1 MNDTPRTR
9 RWIEIRGS
17 VGQLDWCL
25 IGFSLIGGMLVLLP
39 LLALLNITIGQL
51 ADIPFL
57 ISIATQKQVIDSILL
72 TFGAG
77 LVAVAILIIF
87 GTPLSYVL
95 ARTQSRFNQVVESL
109 IDLPLVLPHT
119 VAGLMVYIL
128 FMQRGLIG
136 APLKEMGI
144 VFEDAFLGIV
154 VAMLFVAMPFYV
166 NTVREGFQKVP
177 VHLENVARTLGATRF
192 QAFCLIVLPSSIR
205 HIFNGCILA
214 WGRAISEF
222 AAVIM
227 IAYYPMIIS
236 TLIYYRF
243 TTGGIKESSA
253 VAFVMIV
260 ACFAVFLILRSV
272 TRYLGRY
279 DDRV

>member
-1 MNDTPRTR
+1 MAGTGVKR
-9 RWIEIRGS
+9 RWVKIKAKA
-17 VGQLDWCL
+17 GQLDWCL
-25 IGFSLIGGMLVLLP
+25 IGFAIIGGMLVLLP
-39 LLALLNITIGQL
+39 LLALLNITLGQL

-57 ISIATQKQVIDSILL
+57 IEVATQKQVVDSILL
-72 TFGAG
+72 TFFAG
-77 LVAVAILIIF
+77 LVAVIILLIF

-95 ARTQSRFNQVVESL
+95 ARTQSHGNQIVESL

-128 FMQRGLIG
+128 FMQRGMIG
-136 APLKEMGI
+136 APLKSMGI
-144 VFEDAFLGIV
+144 VFEDAFWGIV
-154 VAMLFVAMPFYV
+154 IAMLFVAMPFYV

-192 QAFCLIVLPSSIR
+192 KAFCLIVLPSSVR

-214 WGRAISEF
+214 WGRAIGEF

-227 IAYYPMIIS
+227 IAYYPMVIS

-260 ACFAVFLILRSV
+260 ACFVVFLILRSV
-272 TRYLGRY
+272 TRYLGRNN
-279 DDRV
+279 DRV

>member
-1 MNDTPRTR
+1 MAGTGKR
-9 RWIEIRGS
+9 RWVEITGNTGRP
-17 VGQLDWCL
+17 DWCL
-25 IGFSLIGGMLVLLP
+25 ICFAIIGGMLVLLP
-39 LLALLNITIGQL
+39 LLALINITLGQM
-51 ADIPFL
+51 ADVPYL
-57 ISIATQKQVIDSILL
+57 IAIATQKQVVDCILL

-77 LVAVAILIIF
+77 LLAVIILLVF

-95 ARTQSRFNQVVESL
+95 ARTESRLNQVVESL

-136 APLKEMGI
+136 APLKGMGI
-144 VFEDAFLGIV
+144 VFEDAFPGIV

-166 NTVREGFQKVP
+166 NSVREGFQKVP
-177 VHLENVARTLGATRF
+177 VHYENVARTLGATRF
-192 QAFCLIVLPSSIR
+192 QAFIFIVLPSSVR

-227 IAYYPMIIS
+227 IAYYPMVIS
-236 TLIYYRF
+236 TLIFYRF
-243 TTGGIKESSA
+243 TTSGIKESSA
-253 VAFVMIV
+253 IAFVMIG
-260 ACFAVFLILRSV
+260 ACFVVFLALRSV

>member
-1 MNDTPRTR
+1 MAGTRGKR
-9 RWIEIRGS
+9 RWMEVTGNA
-17 VGQLDWCL
+17 GQLDWCL
-25 IGFSLIGGMLVLLP
+25 IGFAVIGGTLVLLP
-39 LLALLNITIGQL
+39 LLALINITLGQL

-57 ISIATQKQVIDSILL
+57 IGIATQKQVTESILL

-77 LVAVAILIIF
+77 LLSVIILVIF
-87 GTPLSYVL
+87 GTPLSYFL
-95 ARTQSRFNQVVESL
+95 ARTHSRLNQVIESL

-136 APLKEMGI
+136 APLKNMGI
-144 VFEDAFLGIV
+144 VFEDAFPGIV

-177 VHLENVARTLGATRF
+177 MHLENVVRTLGATRF
-192 QAFCLIVLPSSIR
+192 QAFCLIVLPSSVR

-227 IAYYPMIIS
+227 IAYYPMVIS
-236 TLIYYRF
+236 TLIFYRF

-260 ACFAVFLILRSV
+260 ACFVVFLVLRSV

>member
-1 MNDTPRTR
+1 MAGTTGKH
-9 RWIEIRGS
+9 RWLEITGNAGR
-17 VGQLDWCL
+17 LDWCL
-25 IGFSLIGGMLVLLP
+25 IGFAIIGGMLVLLH
-39 LLALLNITIGQL
+39 LLALINITLGQL
-51 ADIPFL
+51 ADIPYL
-57 ISIATQKQVIDSILL
+57 LAVATQKQVIDSILM

-77 LVAVAILIIF
+77 FLAVIILIIF
-87 GTPLSYVL
+87 GTPLSYFL
-95 ARTQSRFNQVVESL
+95 ARTNSRFNQVIESL

-136 APLKEMGI
+136 APLKNMGI

-154 VAMLFVAMPFYV
+154 VAMLFVAIPFYV

-177 VHLENVARTLGATRF
+177 VHYENVARTLGATRF
-192 QAFCLIVLPSSIR
+192 QAFLFIVLPSSVR

-227 IAYYPMIIS
+227 IAYYPMVIS
-236 TLIYYRF
+236 TLIFYRF

-260 ACFAVFLILRSV
+260 ACFVVFLILRSV
-272 TRYLGRY
+272 TRYIGRY

>member
-1 MNDTPRTR
+1 MAGTTGKH
-9 RWIEIRGS
+9 RWLEITGNAGR
-17 VGQLDWCL
+17 LDWCL
-25 IGFSLIGGMLVLLP
+25 IGFAIIGGMLVLLP
-39 LLALLNITIGQL
+39 LLALINITLGQL
-51 ADIPFL
+51 ADIPYL
-57 ISIATQKQVIDSILL
+57 LAVATQKQVIDSILM

-77 LVAVAILIIF
+77 FLAVIILIIF
-87 GTPLSYVL
+87 GTPLSYFL
-95 ARTQSRFNQVVESL
+95 ARTNSRFNQVIESL

-136 APLKEMGI
+136 APLKNMGI

-154 VAMLFVAMPFYV
+154 VAMLFVAIPFYV

-177 VHLENVARTLGATRF
+177 VHYENVARTLGATRF
-192 QAFCLIVLPSSIR
+192 QAFLFIVLPSSVR

-227 IAYYPMIIS
+227 IAYYPMVIS
-236 TLIYYRF
+236 TLIFYRF

-260 ACFAVFLILRSV
+260 ACFVVFLILRSV
-272 TRYLGRY
+272 TRYIGRY

>member
-1 MNDTPRTR
+1 MKDTPGKR
-9 RWIEIRGS
+9 RWIEVRGS
-17 VGQLDWCL
+17 AGQLDWCL

-39 LLALLNITIGQL
+39 LLALLNITLGQL

-57 ISIATQKQVIDSILL
+57 ISIAAQKQVIDSILL

-77 LVAVAILIIF
+77 LVAVIILIIF

-136 APLKEMGI
+136 APLKNMGI
-144 VFEDAFLGIV
+144 VFEDAFPGIV

-227 IAYYPMIIS
+227 IAYFPVVIS

-243 TTGGIKESSA
+243 NTGGIAESQA
-253 VAFVMIV
+253 IAFI
-260 ACFAVFLILRSV
+260 LILLCLVLFFVFRFL
-272 TRYLGRY
+272 TRRAGVY
-279 DDRV
+279 DDRS

>member
-1 MNDTPRTR
+1 MKDTAGKR
-9 RWIEIRGS
+9 RWVEIKGNA
-17 VGQLDWCL
+17 GQLDWCL
-25 IGFSLIGGMLVLLP
+25 IGFALIGGILVLLP
-39 LLALLNITIGQL
+39 LLALINITLGQL

-57 ISIATQKQVIDSILL
+57 IGVATQKQVVDSILL

-77 LVAVAILIIF
+77 LVAVIILVIF

-95 ARTQSRFNQVVESL
+95 ARTHSRFNHVVESL

-136 APLKEMGI
+136 TPLKNIGI
-144 VFEDAFLGIV
+144 VFEDAFPGIV
-154 VAMLFVAMPFYV
+154 VAMLFVSMPFYV
-166 NTVREGFQKVP
+166 NSVREGFQRVP

-192 QAFCLIVLPSSIR
+192 QAFCLIVLPSSVR

-227 IAYYPMIIS
+227 IAYYPMVIS

-253 VAFVMIV
+253 VAFVMIA
-260 ACFAVFLILRSV
+260 ACFIVFLVLRFF

>member
-1 MNDTPRTR
+1 MKDTAGKRCWMEITR
-9 RWIEIRGS
+9 NARR
-17 VGQLDWCL
+17 LDWCL
-25 IGFSLIGGMLVLLP
+25 IGFALIGGMLVLLP
-39 LLALLNITIGQL
+39 LLALINITVGQI

-57 ISIATQKQVIDSILL
+57 IAVATQKQVIDSIVL
-72 TFGAG
+72 TFSAG
-77 LVAVAILIIF
+77 LVAVVILVIF

-95 ARTQSRFNQVVESL
+95 ARTQSRLNSVVESL
-109 IDLPLVLPHT
+109 VDLPLVLPHT

-177 VHLENVARTLGATRF
+177 VHLENVARTLGASHF
-192 QAFCLIVLPSSIR
+192 QAFCLIVLPSSVR

-222 AAVIM
+222 AAIIM
-227 IAYYPMIIS
+227 IAYYPMVIS

>member
-1 MNDTPRTR
+1 MADAGKKR
-9 RWIEIRGS
+9 RWVKITGNAGR
-17 VGQLDWCL
+17 LDWCL
-25 IGFSLIGGMLVLLP
+25 ISFAILGGMLVLLP
-39 LLALLNITIGQL
+39 LLALINITLGQIE
-51 ADIPFL
+51 DIPFL
-57 ISIATQKQVIDSILL
+57 IGIATQKQVIDSILL

-77 LVAVAILIIF
+77 LVAVIILVIF

-95 ARTQSRFNQVVESL
+95 ARTQSRLNQVVESL

-128 FMQRGLIG
+128 FMQRGMIG
-136 APLKEMGI
+136 APLKGVGI
-144 VFEDAFLGIV
+144 VFEDAFPGIV

-166 NTVREGFQKVP
+166 NTVREGFLKVP
-177 VHLENVARTLGATRF
+177 VHLENVARTLGASRF
-192 QAFCLIVLPSSIR
+192 RAFWLIVLPSSVR
-205 HIFNGCILA
+205 HILNGCILA

-222 AAVIM
+222 AAIIM
-227 IAYYPMIIS
+227 IAYYPMVIS

-243 TTGGIKESSA
+243 TTSGIKESSA
-253 VAFVMIV
+253 VAFVMIA
-260 ACFAVFLILRSV
+260 ACLIVFVVLRSF

>member
-1 MNDTPRTR
+1 MADSIGKR
-9 RWIEIRGS
+9 RWIEVSGNA
-17 VGQLDWCL
+17 GQLDWCL
-25 IGFSLIGGMLVLLP
+25 IGFAIIGGMLVLLP
-39 LLALLNITIGQL
+39 LLALLNITAGQL

-57 ISIATQKQVIDSILL
+57 IAVATQKQVIDSILL

-77 LVAVAILIIF
+77 LAAVIILVIF

-95 ARTQSRFNQVVESL
+95 ARTQSCLNQVVESL

-128 FMQRGLIG
+128 FMQRGLLG
-136 APLKEMGI
+136 APLKQMGI
-144 VFEDAFLGIV
+144 VFEDAFWGIV
-154 VAMLFVAMPFYV
+154 VAMLFVALPFYV

-192 QAFCLIVLPSSIR
+192 QAFMFIVLPSSVR
-205 HIFNGCILA
+205 HILNGCILA

-227 IAYYPMIIS
+227 IAYYPMVIS
-236 TLIYYRF
+236 TLIYYKF
-243 TTGGIKESSA
+243 STSGIKESSA
-253 VAFVMIV
+253 VAFVMIL
-260 ACFAVFLILRSV
+260 ACFAVFLVLRTV

>member
-1 MNDTPRTR
+1 MAGTTGKR
-9 RWIEIRGS
+9 RWFEITGNT
-17 VGQLDWCL
+17 GTLDWCL
-25 IGFSLIGGMLVLLP
+25 VGFSIIGGMLVLLP
-39 LLALLNITIGQL
+39 LLALLNITLGQL
-51 ADIPFL
+51 TDIPYL
-57 ISIATQKQVIDSILL
+57 LAVATQKQVVDSIVL

-77 LVAVAILIIF
+77 LLAVIILVFF

-95 ARTQSRFNQVVESL
+95 ARTNSRINQVVESL
-109 IDLPLVLPHT
+109 VDLPLVLPHT

-136 APLKEMGI
+136 APLKSMGI
-144 VFEDAFLGIV
+144 VFEDAFFGIV

-177 VHLENVARTLGATRF
+177 VHYENVARTLGATRF
-192 QAFCLIVLPSSIR
+192 QAFVFIVLPSSVR

-222 AAVIM
+222 AAIIM
-227 IAYYPMIIS
+227 IAYYPMVIS
-236 TLIYYRF
+236 TLIFYRF

-253 VAFVMIV
+253 VAFVMIL
-260 ACFAVFLILRSV
+260 ACFAVFLILRTV

>member
-1 MNDTPRTR
+1 MAGTPKHR
-9 RWIEIRGS
+9 RWLEITGNA
-17 VGQLDWCL
+17 GTLDWCL
-25 IGFSLIGGMLVLLP
+25 IGFAIIGGMLVLLP
-39 LLALLNITIGQL
+39 LLALINITLGQL

-57 ISIATQKQVIDSILL
+57 ISIATQKQVIDSILM

-77 LVAVAILIIF
+77 LLAVIILIIF
-87 GTPLSYVL
+87 GTPLSYFL
-95 ARTQSRFNQVVESL
+95 ARTNSRLNRVIESL

-136 APLKEMGI
+136 APLKDMGI

-154 VAMLFVAMPFYV
+154 VAMLFVAIPFYV

-177 VHLENVARTLGATRF
+177 VHYENVARTLGATRF
-192 QAFCLIVLPSSIR
+192 QAFVYIVLPSSVR

-227 IAYYPMIIS
+227 IAYYPMVIS
-236 TLIYYRF
+236 TLIFYRF

-260 ACFAVFLILRSV
+260 ACFVVFLVLRSV

>member
-1 MNDTPRTR
+1 MKETPGKD
-9 RWIEIRGS
+9 RWIEMKGAAR
-17 VGQLDWCL
+17 QLDWCL
-25 IGFSLIGGMLVLLP
+25 AGFAILGGVLVMLP
-39 LLALLNITIGQL
+39 LLALINITAGQI

-57 ISIATQKQVIDSILL
+57 IEVATQKQVIDAILL

-77 LVAVAILIIF
+77 FVSVIILIIL

-95 ARTQSRFNQVVESL
+95 ARTHSRANQVVESI

-136 APLKEMGI
+136 APFKQVGI
-144 VFEDAFLGIV
+144 VFEDAFPGIV
-154 VAMLFVAMPFYV
+154 VAMLFVSIPFYV
-166 NTVREGFQKVP
+166 NSVREGFQKVP

-192 QAFCLIVLPSSIR
+192 KAFCLIVLPSSVR
-205 HIFNGCILA
+205 HILNGSILA
-214 WGRAISEF
+214 WGRGISEF

-227 IAYYPMIIS
+227 IAYYPMVIS
-236 TLIYYRF
+236 TLIYYKF
-243 TTGGIKESSA
+243 TTGGIKESTA

-260 ACFAVFLILRSV
+260 VCLGVFLILRTL
-272 TRYLGRY
+272 TRYVGRY

>member
-1 MNDTPRTR
+1 MKDTAGKS
-9 RWIEIRGS
+9 RWLKIRGNA
-17 VGQLDWCL
+17 GQLDWCL
-25 IGFSLIGGMLVLLP
+25 IGFALIGGMLVLLP
-39 LLALLNITIGQL
+39 LLALINITLGQL
-51 ADIPFL
+51 EDIPFL
-57 ISIATQKQVIDSILL
+57 IGVATQKQVIDSILL
-72 TFGAG
+72 TFWAG
-77 LVAVAILIIF
+77 LMAVIILLIF

-95 ARTQSRFNQVVESL
+95 ARTQSRLNQVVESL

-136 APLKEMGI
+136 APFRDMGI
-144 VFEDAFLGIV
+144 VFEDAFPGIV
-154 VAMLFVAMPFYV
+154 IAMLFVAMPFYV

-192 QAFCLIVLPSSIR
+192 KAFCLIVLPSSAR

-227 IAYYPMIIS
+227 IAYYPMVIS

>member
-1 MNDTPRTR
+1 MAGTPKHR
-9 RWIEIRGS
+9 RWLEITGNAGS
-17 VGQLDWCL
+17 LDWCL
-25 IGFSLIGGMLVLLP
+25 IGFAIIGGMLVLLP
-39 LLALLNITIGQL
+39 LLALINITLGQL

-57 ISIATQKQVIDSILL
+57 ISIATQKQVINSILM
-72 TFGAG
+72 TFTAG
-77 LVAVAILIIF
+77 LLAVIILIIF
-87 GTPLSYVL
+87 GTPLSYFL
-95 ARTQSRFNQVVESL
+95 ARTNSRLNQVIESL

-136 APLKEMGI
+136 APLKDMGI

-154 VAMLFVAMPFYV
+154 VAMLFVAIPFYV

-177 VHLENVARTLGATRF
+177 LHYENVARTLGATRF
-192 QAFCLIVLPSSIR
+192 QAFVYIVLPSSVR

-227 IAYYPMIIS
+227 IAYYPMVIS
-236 TLIYYRF
+236 TLIFYRF

-260 ACFAVFLILRSV
+260 ACFVVFLVLRSV

>member
-1 MNDTPRTR
+1 MKDTGEKC
-9 RWIEIRGS
+9 RWVEIRRNA
-17 VGQLDWCL
+17 GQLDWCL
-25 IGFSLIGGMLVLLP
+25 IGFALIGGMLVLLP
-39 LLALLNITIGQL
+39 LLALLNITLGQL

-57 ISIATQKQVIDSILL
+57 IGVATQKQVIDSILL

-77 LVAVAILIIF
+77 LLAVIILIIF
-87 GTPLSYVL
+87 GTPLAYVL
-95 ARTQSRFNQVVESL
+95 ARTHSRFNQVVESL
-109 IDLPLVLPHT
+109 VDLPLVLPHT

-128 FMQRGLIG
+128 FMQRGMIG
-136 APLKEMGI
+136 APLKDMGI
-144 VFEDAFLGIV
+144 IFEDAFLGIV

-192 QAFCLIVLPSSIR
+192 QAFCLIVLPSSVR

-227 IAYYPMIIS
+227 IAYYPMVIS
-236 TLIYYRF
+236 TLIFYRF

-260 ACFAVFLILRSV
+260 ACFVVFLILRSV

>member
-1 MNDTPRTR
+1 MWGRVT
-9 RWIEIRGS
+9 GYS
-17 VGQLDWCL
+17 GQLDWCL
-25 IGFSLIGGMLVLLP
+25 VCFSMIGGVLVLLP
-39 LLALLNITIGQL
+39 LLALINITLGQL

-57 ISIATQKQVIDSILL
+57 IAIATQKQVIDSILL

-77 LVAVAILIIF
+77 LVAVIILVIF

-95 ARTQSRFNQVVESL
+95 ARTNSRFNQVVESL

-136 APLKEMGI
+136 APLKNMGI
-144 VFEDAFLGIV
+144 IFEDAFWGIV

-192 QAFCLIVLPSSIR
+192 RAFCLIVLPSSAR
-205 HIFNGCILA
+205 HILNGCILA

-227 IAYYPMIIS
+227 IAYYPMVIS

-253 VAFVMIV
+253 VAFVMIL
-260 ACFAVFLILRSV
+260 ACFIVFLILRSV
-272 TRYLGRY
+272 TRYVGRH

>member
-1 MNDTPRTR
+1 MAGTTGKH
-9 RWIEIRGS
+9 RWLEITGNAGR
-17 VGQLDWCL
+17 LDWCL
-25 IGFSLIGGMLVLLP
+25 IGFAIIGGMLVLLP
-39 LLALLNITIGQL
+39 LLALLNITLGQL
-51 ADIPFL
+51 ADIPYL
-57 ISIATQKQVIDSILL
+57 LAVATQKQVVDSILM

-77 LVAVAILIIF
+77 FLAVIILIIF
-87 GTPLSYVL
+87 GTPLSYFL
-95 ARTQSRFNQVVESL
+95 ARTNSRFNQVIESL

-136 APLKEMGI
+136 APLKNMGI

-154 VAMLFVAMPFYV
+154 VAMLFVAIPFYV

-177 VHLENVARTLGATRF
+177 VHYENVARTLGATRF
-192 QAFCLIVLPSSIR
+192 QAFLFIVLPSSVR

-227 IAYYPMIIS
+227 IAYYPMVIS
-236 TLIYYRF
+236 TLIFYRF

-260 ACFAVFLILRSV
+260 ACFVVFLILRSV
-272 TRYLGRY
+272 TRYIGRY